1 MTDIIAIFLL
11 SMGISIFLTPKVIQL
26 AKKYNLT
33 DIPSGG
39 RKIHT
44 TPIPRIGG
52 VAISLSFYLSFIP
65 MIYISASFS
74 DIIIPDSRLIYLFVG
89 GIVTFG
95 VGLWD
100 DIDSLPPLLKLVF
113 HIFAA
118 LIVFIGDIRIT
129 HVGFPG
135 MLDWHLGWFSLP
147 VTIFWIILV
156 INAINLIDGLDGL
169 AAGISFFVCLVL
181 IILCII
187 GEKLI
192 IALLLAALAG
202 SILGF
207 LRYNFNPASIFMGDS
222 GSYFLGYMLATLSML
237 GTIKSQAAVSIM
249 IPIIALGLPLMDA
262 LWAPVRRF
270 ALGKKIFQ
278 PDKDHFHHKLL
289 KLGLTHKNAV
299 MTLYGITVFMG
310 ILSVVC
316 VYIRNERV
324 AIVLIL
330 IGMAVIFGIRK
341 LGYLEY
347 LAMDKIYGWL
357 KDVTD
362 EAGIT
367 RDRRSFLNLQMEI
380 EQSKNT
386 DELWDN
392 ICKAL
397 ERLKFDMSEMHLD
410 GNFKR
415 EDSETGKVCIEDF
428 AHYTEF
434 VWTRN
439 GFDRN
444 KDVCNDCLMK
454 LELPLLNNGSK
465 TLGTFWLIK
474 DLRQDLISHYRLR
487 RVEHLRRTVME
498 TLKRIQTD
506 KNSEVLKP

>member
-1 MTDIIAIFLL
+1 MV
-11 SMGISIFLTPKVIQL
+11 ISIFLTPKVIQT
-26 AKKYNLT
+26 AKRYNLA

-52 VAISLSFYLSFIP
+52 IGICFSFYLSFIP
-65 MIYISASFS
+65 MIALSTSFS
-74 DIIIPDSRLIYLFVG
+74 NLIIPDTRLIYLFIG
-89 GIVTFG
+89 GIVVFG
-95 VGLWD
+95 LGLWD

-129 HVGFPG
+129 HIGFPG
-135 MLDWHLGWFSLP
+135 MWDWDIGWLSLP
-147 VTIFWIILV
+147 ATIFWIILV

-181 IILCII
+181 IILCIM
-187 GEKLI
+187 GEKLL
-192 IALLLAALAG
+192 IAVLLASLAG
-202 SILGF
+202 SVLGF

-222 GSYFLGYMLATLSML
+222 GSYFLGYMLATLSMM
-237 GTIKSQAAVSIM
+237 GTIKSQATVSIL
-249 IPIIALGLPLMDA
+249 IPVIAMGLPLIDT

-270 ALGKKIFQ
+270 ILGKKIFQ

-299 MTLYGITVFMG
+299 ITLYGITIFMG
-310 ILSVVC
+310 ILSVIC
-316 VYIRNERV
+316 VYIRNERI

-330 IGMAVIFGIRK
+330 IGMAIIFGIRK

-357 KDVTD
+357 KDITD
-362 EAGIT
+362 DAGIT

-386 DELWDN
+386 EELWDN

-415 EDSETGKVCIEDF
+415 ENSETGNVCIENF

-444 KDVCNDCLMK
+444 KDVCNECLMK

-465 TLGTFWLIK
+465 ALGTLWLIK
-474 DLRQDLISHYRLR
+474 NLRQDSISHYTLR
-487 RVEHLRRTVME
+487 RVEHLRRTVMVA
-498 TLKRIQTD
+498 LKGIQID
-506 KNSEVLKP
+506 KTSEVLNKE